1 MALGTPAVI
10 PGQQGQ
16 TTMRPNGI
24 VRMQFAGD
32 GAYPADGTAAF
43 AATYLRAE
51 LGRDVT
57 VTQVVG
63 YGFVADVITHIAH
76 YDAVADKLKVYLL
89 ATGAENGVADISGS
103 TFDVEVHYR

>member
-32 GAYPADGTAAF
+32 AAYVADGSAGF
-43 AATYLRAE
+43 AAVYLRAE
-51 LGRDVT
+51 LGRDVN

-63 YGFVADVITHIAH
+63 YGRVADVITHIAH
-76 YDAVADKLKVYLL
+76 YVTADDKLKVYLL
-89 ATGAENGVADISGS
+89 ATGVEVGDSDISSS